1 MSNYLPETHEN
12 SDRSIVL
19 GRSKAESEGQ
29 ISISAAAA
37 QSFAP
42 QAVADSRQNE
52 LPRPYNGSE
61 PFVFISYSHKDFTEA
76 VSIIKALQ
84 TSNYR
89 VWYDDGIDPGT
100 EWDDTIA
107 AHVENC
113 GLFAALISTN
123 YLNSD
128 NCKDELSFA
137 RDLSKNRLLIYLEN
151 VTLPRGLAM
160 RLNRLQAI
168 HKYRYGD
175 FAAFCKKL
183 YETQG
188 LDICLDVSADERIK
202 EQTVAQPQ
210 QVHPHVVSSDER
222 IEMPDLNLT
231 DKPQSETNAN
241 LADSVGLH
249 GSALDQSPKAVEQEQ
264 LPSDSAEI
272 KNIEP
277 TDSVE
282 RKLLP
287 QAALYEPEAMIE
299 PDVCVGADVRIA
311 EEDEADSFQQVSEQI
326 SSISADLNIDKA
338 SSSPKVFAKL
348 SAKITDMLEPG
359 TVANSSKVREIILA
373 DGKRHVKLEYFDSIK
388 LNNTEYW
395 IMGNRKSEEQLLF
408 GVFKKLGDGD
418 CSTMAF
424 VSGGKSLNRVYWYF
438 LKNLLEAHESEYVVT
453 DYTLCQPRIQEKKR
467 YIFTLNTAKGLFGS
481 KLKDIIKIPDKYEV
495 IAGDAFRDT
504 GYFMEKVDKIIIPK
518 SVKKIGNHAFGFIQ
532 AQEIIIPNSVVE
544 IGEHAFCLSE
554 DGFIRCDEGSAA
566 YRYAVAN
573 KLRNTV
579 DIKREDDKR
588 KSEGVCR
595 HCGGRFKGLFKKNC
609 SKCGAPKDY

>member
-29 ISISAAAA
+29 ISISDAAA

-42 QAVADSRQNE
+42 QAVADSQQNE
-52 LPRPYNGSE
+52 LPRPYNRSE

-188 LDICLDVSADERIK
+188 LDICLDISADERIK

-210 QVHPHVVSSDER
+210 QVRPHVVSNGER
-222 IEMPDLNLT
+222 IEMPDLILT
-231 DKPQSETNAN
+231 DKPQTEMNAN

-249 GSALDQSPKAVEQEQ
+249 GSALDRSPKAVEQEQ
-264 LPSDSAEI
+264 LPSGSAEI
-272 KNIEP
+272 KNNAP

-282 RKLLP
+282 RKLTP
-287 QAALYEPEAMIE
+287 QAAQYEPEAMIE
-299 PDVCVGADVRIA
+299 PDVCV
-311 EEDEADSFQQVSEQI
+311 EADAAYIEDGVSEQAYALNDSKF
-326 SSISADLNIDKA
+326 SSTQDKTIQV
-338 SSSPKVFAKL
+338 S
-348 SAKITDMLEPG
+348 
-359 TVANSSKVREIILA
+359 
-373 DGKRHVKLEYFDSIK
+373 
-388 LNNTEYW
+388 TEA
-395 IMGNRKSEEQLLF
+395 MDTSEAE
-408 GVFKKLGDGD
+408 
-418 CSTMAF
+418 TA
-424 VSGGKSLNRVYWYF
+424 
-438 LKNLLEAHESEYVVT
+438 ESEYT
-453 DYTLCQPRIQEKKR
+453 IDEFDLCQPNTQEKVDNV
-467 YIFTLNTAKGLFGS
+467 FTLNTAKAIFGAPIQAT
-481 KLKDIIKIPDKYEV
+481 LEIPPKYEV
-495 IAGDAFRDT
+495 IKEEAFCDT
-504 GYFMEKVDKIIIPK
+504 EYFMEKVDKIIIPT
-518 SVKKIGNHAFGFIQ
+518 SVKKIGSHAFWFIQ
-532 AQEIIIPNSVVE
+532 AQEIVIPNSVVE
-544 IGEHAFCLSE
+544 IGEETFNLS
-554 DGFIRCDEGSAA
+554 DNGFIRCDAGSAA

-579 DIKREDDKR
+579 DDKLETDATVQKCETKGIMRWRKAKEAKQRHKSEEAMQRHEAEEAIRKR
-588 KSEGVCR
+588 KAEETYWQRGWN
-595 HCGGRFKGLFKKNC
+595 FKGFF
-609 SKCGAPKDY
+609 